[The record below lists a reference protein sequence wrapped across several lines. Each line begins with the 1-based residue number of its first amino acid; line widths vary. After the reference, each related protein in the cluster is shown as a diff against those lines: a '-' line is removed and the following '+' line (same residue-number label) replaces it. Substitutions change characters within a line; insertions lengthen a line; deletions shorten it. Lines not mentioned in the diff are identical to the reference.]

1 MSTLPCT
8 ITEASRLIAARELSP
23 VELVRAL
30 LDRIAAIDPVISSF
44 LTVTAD
50 HALAQAKAAENE
62 VLRRAHRGPL
72 HGIPFGAKDNYE
84 TRGIRTT
91 GHSRAY
97 ERHVPAEDAAA
108 IERLYER
115 GAILMGKL
123 ALHELAHGGPSFD
136 VPWPPARNPWN
147 PECFTGGS
155 SSGSAAA
162 LAANLV
168 LFALGSD
175 TGGSVRT
182 PASLCGLVGMKPTF
196 GLISR
201 YGVLPNSWS
210 LDHCGPMTRTIED
223 CAIVLEAM
231 CGFDA
236 RDRGSVRATLDLKP
250 ALRRDLAGVRVGV
263 VRHFW
268 EEEMP
273 APPALAQST
282 DEALRV
288 LQSLGATIETVRMR
302 PVRDYCDAWTL
313 IEAPE
318 TLSVQRENLA
328 TRAHD
333 FGAVFLERTL
343 IGCLVQA
350 SDYLDAQRLR
360 ARMIDEM
367 KPLWDRC
374 DVLVTAGAGPAPRL
388 DPKLAAW
395 PSLNRFPPFAL
406 LGVPAIVVPSGY
418 SEEGLP
424 LSLQIAGKP
433 FDDAKVLGVAHA
445 YEQATQW
452 WKERQAAPESFAP
465 PAAIRYEKPQ
475 RSTSTFDPQ
484 VVSLC
489 ERAAASS
496 GLTLSDEHL
505 AILCGAAPA
514 LRDMIRNVRGAAGS
528 AEPANVFAL

>member
-1 MSTLPCT
+1 
-8 ITEASRLIAARELSP
+8 
-23 VELVRAL
+23 
-30 LDRIAAIDPVISSF
+30 
-44 LTVTAD
+44 
-50 HALAQAKAAENE
+50 
-62 VLRRAHRGPL
+62 L

-97 ERHVPAEDAAA
+97 EHYVPGEDAAV
-108 IERLYER
+108 IHRLYER
-115 GAILMGKL
+115 GAVLMGKL

-136 VPWPPARNPWN
+136 VPWPPARNPWD
-147 PECFTGGS
+147 PTRFTGGS
-155 SSGSAAA
+155 SSGSGAA

-175 TGGSVRT
+175 TGGSIRT

-196 GLISR
+196 GLVSR

-210 LDHCGPMTRTIED
+210 LDHCGPMTRTVED

-231 CGFDA
+231 IGYDA
-236 RDRGSVRATLDLKP
+236 RDRGSVRMP
-250 ALRRDLAGVRVGV
+250 VSVSGALRRDLAGLRIGV

-268 EEEMP
+268 EEEAP
-273 APPALAQST
+273 AAPALARAT

-288 LQSLGATIETVRMR
+288 LQSLGATPETVRMR
-302 PVRDYCDAWTL
+302 PVREYSDAWTL

-318 TLSVQRENLA
+318 TLSVQRERLA
-328 TRAHD
+328 TRARD

-360 ARMIDEM
+360 ARMIDE
-367 KPLWDRC
+367 LATVWERF
-374 DVLVTAGAGPAPRL
+374 DVLVTAGAGPAPQL

-395 PSLNRFPPFAL
+395 PSLNRFTPFAL

-424 LSLQIAGKP
+424 LSIQIVGRP

-445 YEQATQW
+445 FEQATQW
-452 WKERQAAPESFAP
+452 WQERRAAPESFAP
-465 PAAIRYEKPQ
+465 PAPIPYVKPQ
-475 RSTSTFDPQ
+475 RPTSGVDPQ
-484 VVSLC
+484 IVGIC
-489 ERAAASS
+489 ERGAASA
-496 GLTLSDEHL
+496 GLSLSDEHL

-514 LRDMIRNVRGAAGS
+514 LLEMIRNVRGAAGS
-528 AEPANVFAL
+528 AEPANVFALS